1 MSEPPL
7 LFDPDPANRRAVM
20 TFNRPE
26 RMNAMSPD
34 LQVLMREA
42 IEEFKRDPDLWVLIV
57 TGAGERAFCAGADL
71 GSTIPNATQA
81 TRDEPLKVNE
91 TRNLHDVHKPVLAA
105 VNGYCI
111 AGGLEFLL
119 GTDIRVAAEHAEF
132 GLQEVRWGIIPI
144 GGSHIRLPRQIPWAW
159 AMEIL
164 LTGRRLSAREA
175 LHCGLINRVVPAD
188 QLMET
193 THGIADLICRNG
205 PLAVRT
211 AKEIAVR
218 GAMGMSW
225 EQAWSLES
233 LLGARAFGSEDAIEG
248 PRAFMEKRDPVF
260 KGR

>member
-7 LFDPDPANRRAVM
+7 LFEPDHSNRRALM

-42 IEEFKRDPDLWVLIV
+42 IAEFNRDPDLWVLIV
-57 TGAGERAFCAGADL
+57 TGAGDRAFCAGADL
-71 GSTIPNATQA
+71 SSTIPNATRA
-81 TRDEPLKVNE
+81 TRHEPLKVNE
-91 TRNLHDVHKPVLAA
+91 TRNLHEVHKPVLAA

-111 AGGLEFLL
+111 AGGLEFML
-119 GTDIRVAAEHAEF
+119 GTDIRVAADHAEF
-132 GLQEVRWGIIPI
+132 GLQEVRWGIVPV

-164 LTGRRLSAREA
+164 LTGRRLSAQEA
-175 LHCGLINRVVPAD
+175 WQCGLVNRVVPAD

-193 THGIADLICRNG
+193 TNEIADRICRNG

-233 LLGARAFGSEDAIEG
+233 VLGTRAFGSEDAIEG

>member
-1 MSEPPL
+1 MPEPPL
-7 LFDPDPANRRAVM
+7 LYQPDHANRRALM

-34 LQVLMREA
+34 LRDLMQEA
-42 IEEFKRDPDLWVLIV
+42 IADFNADPDLWVLIV

-71 GSTIPNATQA
+71 GSTIPNATSA
-81 TRDEPLKVNE
+81 ARETPLLVNE
-91 TRNLHDVHKPVLAA
+91 TRNLHEVHKPVIAA

-111 AGGLEFLL
+111 AGGLEFML

-144 GGSHIRLPRQIPWAW
+144 GGSHIRLPRQIPWCW

-164 LTGRRLSAREA
+164 LTGRRLSAAEA
-175 LHCGLINRVVPAD
+175 LQCGLINRVVPAD

-193 THGIADLICRNG
+193 ANAIADLICRNG

-233 LLGARAFGSEDAIEG
+233 LLGARAFGSQDAIEG
-248 PRAFMEKRDPVF
+248 PKAFMEKRDPVF
-260 KGR
+260 TGR